1 MADSTNQIYIYTT
14 DRVHRNMIKK
24 PFIIVMIIVICFIA
38 MNYLNNSNVNIM
50 NYLNNFHVNI
60 ADHNK
65 HEYASYTNISFI
77 IGSRNDNYGG
87 DSTKRLLY
95 TIQQLASFPWFERY
109 SIKIEIII
117 TEWNPILTSP
127 HLWETDLIK
136 SFLKYNKNRNYSIPI
151 IFYVVPYYLHS
162 KISCLPTR
170 YCPFWEYHAKNVGLR
185 RSNGEWKV
193 IINMDDILSLN
204 LMNLIAYH
212 IKHNLFDKNGI
223 YMAQIQQIAMD
234 LIEQH
239 NHYVY
244 NLMAICKYN
253 NSIHFNMDIC
263 TKNIDTDSNAKCII
277 KHKNPLTSC
286 GDFMLL
292 HGINIYKYYLGG
304 FMEAC
309 SVEGYDTEFAMRM
322 LYVNKLNGYRITD
335 ECSFFHII
343 HEHQRLFR
351 NQRINQYD
359 MEKIT
364 NVLNITIKSNKN
376 LIRCNQRYAAQWRF
390 EKKYGMLPNS
400 TSYSNFPEAV
410 NKSHHTWGFKQ
421 NHLEKYVF

>member
-1 MADSTNQIYIYTT
+1 
-14 DRVHRNMIKK
+14 MIKNTL
-24 PFIIVMIIVICFIA
+24 FIIVLIIMCVLSICFIA
-38 MNYLNNSNVNIM
+38 VNYLNNSNMNIM
-50 NYLNNFHVNI
+50 N
-60 ADHNK
+60 HNTSK
-65 HEYASYTNISFI
+65 HEYGSYTNISFI

-193 IINMDDILSLN
+193 IINIDDLFSIN

-212 IKHNLFDKNGI
+212 IKHNLLDKNGI
-223 YMAQIQQIAMD
+223 YMAQIQQINMN
-234 LIEQH
+234 LIEQY
-239 NHYVY
+239 NQMKKKSIHYNY
-244 NLMAICKYN
+244 NLMPICKYN

-292 HGINIYKYYLGG
+292 YGTHIYKHYLGG
-304 FMEAC
+304 FMEVC
-309 SVEGYDTEFAMRM
+309 TVGGYDTEFAMRM
-322 LYVNKLNGYRITD
+322 LYVNKLNGYRIVD
-335 ECSFFHII
+335 ECSFFHLS
-343 HEHQRLFR
+343 HKHQKLFR
-351 NQRINQYD
+351 NRHINQYD
-359 MEKIT
+359 MDKII
-364 NVLNITIKSNKN
+364 NVLNISIKTNKN
-376 LIRCNQRYAAQWRF
+376 LIVCDQFYAAQYQF

-400 TSYSNFPEAV
+400 TSYANFPEAI
-410 NKSHHTWGFKQ
+410 NKSHHTWGLKEY
-421 NHLEKYVF
+421 HLETYVF